1 MSPPGFQDLGEG
13 LALIAELGDGYLSI
27 SFPFSPCERNDRIVR
42 A

>member
-1 MSPPGFQDLGEG
+1 MSSPSLQDLGEG
-13 LALIAELGDGYLSI
+13 FALVAKLGDGYLSI